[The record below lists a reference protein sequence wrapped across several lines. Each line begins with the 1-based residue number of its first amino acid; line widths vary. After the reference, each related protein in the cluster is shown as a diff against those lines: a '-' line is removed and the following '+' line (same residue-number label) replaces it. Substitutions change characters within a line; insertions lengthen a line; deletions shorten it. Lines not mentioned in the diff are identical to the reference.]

1 LKRGVTHIFL
11 LPFSFEMEQNAEFSM
26 QNSAAALKQGNGRL
40 ALLFVTVRLNI
51 MSSEHINVGV
61 AEYILAAADIS

>member
-1 LKRGVTHIFL
+1 
-11 LPFSFEMEQNAEFSM
+11 MEQNAEFSM